1 MELASA
7 DDTAAK
13 AANVLSYFRKEEMP
27 VIHVQ
32 HIALQEGATLPN
44 TEGAEIHKSMTPL
57 KTEKV
62 ITKNFQIVLETQNY

>member
-13 AANVLSYFRKEEMP
+13 AERMSYLEKKKCLLSTCNTRTSRRSYF
-27 VIHVQ
+27 
-32 HIALQEGATLPN
+32 LLPN

-57 KTEKV
+57 KTEK
-62 ITKNFQIVLETQNY
+62 